1 VEESVKADQIIPV
14 LVLSEGEIYGGP
26 EKLAE
31 TLQYYVSHDD
41 VCNLEFTAILV
52 MKPSG
57 SGGER
62 TMIAI
67 EPSIAPVYH
76 LRTEFEATENVAEL
90 PSGPY
95 FLSGSN
101 LHQAW
106 RLYPDDLDAFTVGMI
121 PENIGEPA
129 L

>member
-1 VEESVKADQIIPV
+1 MEESVKADQIIPV

-31 TLQYYVSHDD
+31 TLQHYVSHDD
-41 VCNLEFTAILV
+41 VCSLEFTAILV

-57 SGGER
+57 SGGKR
-62 TMIAI
+62 TMTAI
-67 EPSIAPVYH
+67 SSVYH
-76 LRTEFEATENVAEL
+76 LQADLEAKENAAEL

-106 RLYPDDLDAFTVGMI
+106 KLYPDDLDAFTVGVI
-121 PENIGEPA
+121 PENVGEPA